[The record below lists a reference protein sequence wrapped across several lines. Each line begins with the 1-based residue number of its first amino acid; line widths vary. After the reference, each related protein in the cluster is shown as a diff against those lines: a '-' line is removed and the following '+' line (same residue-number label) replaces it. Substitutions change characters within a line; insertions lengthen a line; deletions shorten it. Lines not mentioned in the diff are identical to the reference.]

1 MKKLIHTF
9 TIILFTITLA
19 YSADEQ
25 NVITVMT
32 YNIHHAEGVDGEINT
47 ERIAKL
53 IRDKKCDLVAVQE
66 VDRGVQ
72 RTNQRDIPKEIAKKT
87 GMHFIFGKNIDYQGG
102 DYGNA
107 ILSKWPIAEWRNHH
121 YKMLREGEQ
130 RGLLIA
136 EFKQNAPNLVFM
148 STHLDYRKENAE
160 RLSNVS
166 EMISIAKSYND
177 RLVIIAG
184 DFNDFPQSKV
194 WYKMSDF
201 FSDVWPM
208 AGKGKGFTFSST
220 KPRSRI
226 DYIWIN
232 KPDHAKPVKCEI
244 PQSQASDH
252 LPLMVKLKLE

>member
-1 MKKLIHTF
+1 MKKLIYTLTVIIISI
-9 TIILFTITLA
+9 TIA

-25 NVITVMT
+25 NIITAMT

-47 ERIAKL
+47 KRIAKL
-53 IRDKKCDLVAVQE
+53 IREKKCDLVALQE

-72 RTNQRDIPKEIAKKT
+72 RTNQRDIPEEIAKQT
-87 GMHFIFGKNIDYQGG
+87 DMHFVFGKNIDYQGG

-107 ILSKWPIAEWRNHH
+107 ILSKWPITKWKNHH

-136 EFKQNAPNLVFM
+136 EFKPNAPNLVFM

-194 WYKMSDF
+194 WDKMSGF
-201 FSDVWPM
+201 FSDVWSM
-208 AGKGKGFTFSST
+208 VGKGKGFTFSST

-232 KPDHAKPVKCEI
+232 RPQSAKPVKYEI
-244 PQSQASDH
+244 PPSQASDH
-252 LPLMVKLKLE
+252 LPLVVKLKLK